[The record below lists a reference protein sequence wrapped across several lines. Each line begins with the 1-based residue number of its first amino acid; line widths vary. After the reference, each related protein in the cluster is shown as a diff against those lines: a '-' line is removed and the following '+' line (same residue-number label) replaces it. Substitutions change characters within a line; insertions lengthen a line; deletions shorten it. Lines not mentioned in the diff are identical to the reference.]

1 MSWWWWWWAA
11 WEPRSLKRVTL
22 TSTVTVTSA
31 APPTVE
37 RDGAVRVSERV
48 LGDTSVLGD
57 VRSRDVADVELHV
70 DLVPGVH
77 RHDLV
82 LVVCNTRGEAA
93 AVLQC
98 CSAAVLLT
106 GLQHG
111 ALAVDPV
118 VDALGEGLRVAL
130 HGDAGLAQVHRL
142 ALARDPEHRGN

>member
-1 MSWWWWWWAA
+1 M
-11 WEPRSLKRVTL
+11 
-22 TSTVTVTSA
+22 
-31 APPTVE
+31 
-37 RDGAVRVSERV
+37 SERV
-48 LGDTSVLGD
+48 LGHTSVLGD
-57 VRSRDVADVELHV
+57 VGPRDVADVQLHV

-82 LVVCNTRGEAA
+82 LVVCNTRGQAA

-98 CSAAVLLT
+98 CMRSLT

-118 VDALGEGLRVAL
+118 VDALGECLRVAL

>member
-1 MSWWWWWWAA
+1 M
-11 WEPRSLKRVTL
+11 
-22 TSTVTVTSA
+22 
-31 APPTVE
+31 
-37 RDGAVRVSERV
+37 SERV

-57 VRSRDVADVELHV
+57 VGPRDVADVELHV